1 LLLGLAWLFATIDAP
16 AQYRFDSFT
25 TDNGLPQNSS
35 RQIAQ
40 TPDGY
45 LWVAT
50 FDGLA
55 RFDGAKFT
63 VFDKS
68 NSPGIASNP
77 FTCLHVEPDGT
88 LLAGTE
94 DGGLTLYRDGKFR
107 TLTVADGLPSNTIN
121 FGFDRHGRFLVSTPQ
136 GDRYF
141 REDKFIP
148 VPASETVDRTGLFSP
163 PSGNFWQISHE
174 GVRQTARDGRET
186 FYPLKTKF
194 LNDYFGGIRLFEDRA
209 GELWFG
215 DEAGVY
221 RLSNGTINR
230 FTEADGVP
238 RGAILRPFLE
248 EADGGIWFGSGS
260 SLKWHGVGAVRFK
273 DGKFTTWGTEAGLSS
288 NLILEIFQDREGTV
302 WMGTADRGLD
312 RLRKQLIRSLSTG
325 DGLLQN
331 EVYPILQTR
340 DSSIYVGTTEGLS
353 RYADGTFIDVVKKDE
368 KGKGV
373 PVSALYEDD
382 AGNIWIGALN
392 ELYRLNHGRL
402 EHVID
407 GWAASPWVIQGD
419 GEGNVWVG
427 TDHGLCQFRDGKLV
441 AQFATPEGL
450 PDTDIKAIHEDRN
463 GILWLGT
470 YGGLVRLDTE
480 PRRGDEEW
488 RSGGER
494 RRGEGVKGSGGEKAA
509 TPGSDRITP
518 SPLHP
523 FTPSSPLPIATTE
536 VPLSAPPPR
545 PFSDLSPTRF
555 TVKEGLASDR
565 VRTIYEDD
573 SGALWIGTY
582 DGGMSRYADGKFFN
596 FNINNGL
603 FSNGVFQ
610 IIEDGRGF
618 FWISSNRGIF
628 RVNRRELEDV
638 AAGRASTVN
647 SVAYGKQDGMLN
659 SECNGGR
666 QPAGIKT
673 ADGKL
678 WFPTMDGV
686 AVLDPG
692 QVTINPLPPP
702 VLIEKALIQ
711 RQEIDIK
718 QGITLYADRDN
729 LEIRFTGIS
738 SIKPEQIKF
747 RYRIEGLQENWTDLG
762 PIREVYFPSL
772 PAGTYT
778 FHVIAANAD
787 GVWNETGARIKITV
801 LPPFWRTWWF
811 ISLVIMGVVGL
822 AFAGYKVRTTQL
834 KNENRR
840 QEAFSRRLIEL
851 QENERKRIA
860 GELHDSLSQNLV
872 IIKNR
877 AMISLQERK
886 DTDQAF
892 EQLEEIAEAAGE
904 SLSEVR
910 EIAHN
915 LRPFQ
920 IDRLGLTKAIEALV
934 RKANTP
940 ELKVTAALDDIDSVL
955 LPEMEI
961 NLYRILQE
969 SLNNI
974 IKHAGASEAS
984 VTITRIDRAIEVM
997 VQDNGQ
1003 GFDASSTRLGESK
1016 DGTGFGLVGITERAR
1031 ILGCTPVI
1039 ESSPGHGTKISITVT
1054 IERSIL
1060 PVTNRAEK
1068 EV

>member
-1 LLLGLAWLFATIDAP
+1 MWSFSHIDAL

-25 TDNGLPQNSS
+25 TDNGLPQNSG
-35 RQIAQ
+35 RKIVQ

-45 LWVAT
+45 LWVTT

-68 NSPGIASNP
+68 NSPGIASNR
-77 FTCLHVEPDGT
+77 FTDLHVEPDGT
-88 LLAGTE
+88 LYAGTE
-94 DGGLTLYRDGKFR
+94 DGGMTVYRDGKFR
-107 TLTVADGLPSNTIN
+107 TYTTADGLPSEAIY
-121 FGFDRHGRFLVSTPQ
+121 FGFDRRGEVFVSTSSQ
-136 GDRYF
+136 HDYF
-141 REDKFIP
+141 RDGKFIP
-148 VPASETVDRTGLFSP
+148 VAATDLLGRNGLCTTTTGNCWRIDR
-163 PSGNFWQISHE
+163 E
-174 GVRQTARDGRET
+174 GVRQTARDGHET
-186 FYPLKTKF
+186 FYPLKTEF
-194 LNDYFGGIRLFEDRA
+194 HNVTYGGLGMFEDRA
-209 GELWFG
+209 GSFWFG
-215 DEAGVY
+215 DLAGVY
-221 RLSNGTINR
+221 RLRDGAITK
-230 FTEADGVP
+230 FGAAAGVP
-238 RGAILRPFLE
+238 PHTILRPFVE
-248 EADGGIWFGSGS
+248 EADGGIWFASDAVAGFGA
-260 SLKWHGVGAVRFK
+260 VGAVRFK
-273 DGKFTTWGTEAGLSS
+273 DGKFTVWGLAAGLSS
-288 NLILEIFQDREGTV
+288 NLIQTVYQDREGSIWVATS
-302 WMGTADRGLD
+302 DRGLN
-312 RLRKQLIRSLSTG
+312 RLKKLLITTLSTG
-325 DGLLQN
+325 DGLFGS
-331 EVYPILQTR
+331 EVYPILQAR
-340 DSSIYVGTTEGLS
+340 NSDIYIGTINGLS
-353 RYADGTFIDVVKKDE
+353 RYADGKLQPASRETGSGGPNSLFEDRDGGIWLGGGGTVDRLFQ
-368 KGKGV
+368 GKLQHLMSVRGQV
-373 PVSALYEDD
+373 WAIQGDRH
-382 AGNIWIGALN
+382 GNIWIGDSDG
-392 ELYRLNHGRL
+392 LYKYSDGRL
-402 EHVID
+402 VFYTNTE
-407 GWAASPWVIQGD
+407 
-419 GEGNVWVG
+419 
-427 TDHGLCQFRDGKLV
+427 L
-441 AQFATPEGL
+441 L
-450 PDTDIKAIHEDRN
+450 PVTDIKFIHEDRN
-463 GILWLGT
+463 GVLWLGT
-470 YGGLVRLDTE
+470 YGGLVRIGE
-480 PRRGDEEW
+480 
-488 RSGGER
+488 SG
-494 RRGEGVKGSGGEKAA
+494 RGEGVKGSGGERA
-509 TPGSDRITP
+509 ITL

-523 FTPSSPLPIATTE
+523 FIPSSGL
-536 VPLSAPPPR
+536 PLSPSSTH
-545 PFSDLSPTRF
+545 PFSDLEPAVF
-555 TVKEGLASDR
+555 TTAQGLASDR
-565 VRTIYEDD
+565 VRTIYEDNT
-573 SGALWIGTY
+573 GALWIGTY

-596 FNINNGL
+596 FNMENGL

-610 IIEDGRGF
+610 IFEDDRGN

-628 RVNRRELEDV
+628 RVNRRQLEDV
-638 AAGRASTVN
+638 AAGRAARVN

-686 AVLDPG
+686 AIVDPN

-702 VLIEKALIQ
+702 VMIEKALIE
-711 RQEIDIK
+711 RKEIDIK
-718 QGITLYADRDN
+718 NGITLRADRDN

-738 SIKPEQIKF
+738 FIKPEQVKF

-787 GVWNETGARIKITV
+787 GIWNETGARIQITV

-811 ISLVIMGVVGL
+811 ISLMALGVLGL
-822 AFAGYKVRTTQL
+822 AFAGFKLRTTQL

-886 DTDQAF
+886 DTEQAF

-940 ELKVTAALDDIDSVL
+940 ELSVTAALDDIDGVL
-955 LPEMEI
+955 MPEMEI

-974 IKHAGASEAS
+974 IKHAGASEAT
-984 VTITRIDRAIEVM
+984 VTLERSERAIDVAIK
-997 VQDNGQ
+997 DNGK
-1003 GFDASSTRLGESK
+1003 GFDTSSTRLGESTN
-1016 DGTGFGLVGITERAR
+1016 GTGFGLVGITERAR

-1039 ESSPGHGTKISITVT
+1039 ESSAERGTKLSLRIITDG
-1054 IERSIL
+1054 SGSSH
-1060 PVTNRAEK
+1060 
-1068 EV
+1068 